1 MSDLFEPFR
10 FRNGVMAPNRITLAP
25 LTNQQSHPDGT
36 LSDTELHWLV
46 RHAAGG
52 FGIVT
57 SCAAFV
63 QQDGKAWP
71 GELGV
76 DRDDQ
81 IERLGVLATAI
92 RAHHAL
98 PMVQL
103 FHGGT
108 RAPSEVSGSRPWSA
122 SEYVEDRPG
131 YEVPRAATE
140 ADLEGVIEA
149 FAAAAGRCA
158 KAGFAG
164 VELHGAHGYLLSQ
177 FLSTTMNVRTDQWG
191 GSLENRAR
199 LMRRTMQ
206 AVRARVP
213 ADFVVG
219 VRLSPEDFGQA
230 KGLDLDETVQ
240 VARWL
245 CDDGAEF
252 IHLSLWRTERMTT
265 KRPDEHA
272 IPLFRAA
279 CPKDVAIIAAGNLWT
294 RADGE
299 AALARGADLIALGRS
314 AIANPDWA
322 NDARDPSWEPRR
334 PPLTRD
340 ELVARAASPEF
351 AIYLRQFKG
360 FVAD

>member
-1 MSDLFEPFR
+1 MSGLFDRFR
-10 FRNGVMAPNRITLAP
+10 FRNGVIAPNRIALAP

-36 LSDTELHWLV
+36 LSDVELAWLV
-46 RHAAGG
+46 RRALGG

-57 SCAAFV
+57 TCAAFV
-63 QQDGKAWP
+63 AQDGKAWP

-81 IERLGVLATAI
+81 VARLAELAAAL
-92 RAHHAL
+92 RAGGAL

-108 RAPSEVSGSRPWSA
+108 RAPSEISGSRPWSA

-140 ADLEGVIEA
+140 ADLESAIEA
-149 FAAAAGRCA
+149 FAAAAARCA
-158 KAGFAG
+158 RAGFAG

-177 FLSTTMNVRTDQWG
+177 FLSTTMNTRSDRYG
-191 GSLENRAR
+191 GSLEHRAR
-199 LMRRTMQ
+199 LIRAVMQ

-213 ADFVVG
+213 AELVVG

-230 KGLDLDETVQ
+230 KGLDLDETVA

-245 CDDGAEF
+245 CDDGADF

-265 KRPDEHA
+265 KRPAEHA

-279 CPKDVAIIAAGNLWT
+279 CPADVAIIAAGNLWT
-294 RADGE
+294 VADGQ
-299 AALARGADLIALGRS
+299 AALDRGADLIALGRA
-314 AIANPDWA
+314 AIANPDWPRE
-322 NDARDPSWEPRR
+322 ARGDGWEPRR
-334 PPLTRD
+334 PPLTID
-340 ELVARAASPEF
+340 ELVARAASRDF
-351 AIYLRQFKG
+351 AGYLRQFKG

>member
-1 MSDLFEPFR
+1 MPGLFEPFR
-10 FRNGVMAPNRITLAP
+10 FRNGVITPNRVTLAP
-25 LTNQQSHPDGT
+25 LTNQQSHLDGT
-36 LSDTELHWLV
+36 LSDAEQAWLV
-46 RHAAGG
+46 RHAIGG

-57 SCAAFV
+57 TCAAFV
-63 QQDGKAWP
+63 AQDGKAWP

-81 IERLGVLATAI
+81 VERLAGLASAL
-92 RAHHAL
+92 RAHGSL

-108 RAPSEVSGSRPWSA
+108 RAPSEISGSRPWSA

-131 YEVPRAATE
+131 YQVPRAATE
-140 ADLEGVIEA
+140 ADLAGVIEA
-149 FAAAAGRCA
+149 FAAAAARCA
-158 KAGFAG
+158 RAGFAG

-177 FLSTTMNVRTDQWG
+177 FLSSTMNTRTDAWG

-199 LMRRTMQ
+199 LIRATMQ

-245 CDDGAEF
+245 ADDGAEL
-252 IHLSLWRTERMTT
+252 IHLSLWRAERMTT
-265 KRPDEHA
+265 KRPAEHP
-272 IPLFRAA
+272 ITIFRAA
-279 CPKDVAIIAAGNLWT
+279 LPAEVAIIAAGNLWT
-294 RADGE
+294 AADGQ
-299 AALARGADLIALGRS
+299 AVLDRGADLIALGRS

-322 NDARDPSWEPRR
+322 NQARSEGWEPRR

-340 ELVARAASPEF
+340 ELIARSASPEF
-351 AIYLRQFKG
+351 AVYLRQFKG